1 MKTLK
6 KAICLIL
13 AILTLTTLCACGA
26 EADNNARQPD
36 HVQMTGQNDSVSTEN
51 NAPEAAEK
59 EEMKYPLP
67 ELKADGAYSVD
78 LDSEQVIYDKN
89 GIKVTYMGYGVGGF
103 FNHKNYE
110 LTVLV
115 ENNAVE
121 NLRFEPYAAVLNGMS
136 FKTHTDLGTEPIAK
150 GDTKECIITVSHD
163 DWNIGDEMMEQEIR
177 CFELHFGF
185 FDGSNVYGTPQTL
198 IDNNVVYSFTK
209 GEHDHRNDDRMVK
222 GELVYENEEIA
233 IYLEKTF
240 IEIPDK
246 YYSNVTIIN
255 KTSRTICVNG
265 GIECRYTVAPASP
278 HYDFLNGLGCTVAPN
293 SYYTSEVVLD
303 EEWSSLDMN
312 EIVLDGHFYYAT
324 YVDTAVHE
332 DDLVDEEGH
341 EGLEKM
347 NCFGEKVAVPV
358 TVIKN

>member
-6 KAICLIL
+6 KVLCLIL
-13 AILTLTTLCACGA
+13 AILTLTTLCACGTEANNSA
-26 EADNNARQPD
+26 EPNQS
-36 HVQMTGQNDSVSTEN
+36 QMAGEN
-51 NAPEAAEK
+51 NSAANENGAAEHTGK

-67 ELKADGAYSVD
+67 ERKADGTYSVD

-89 GIKVTYMGYGVGGF
+89 GIKVTYMGYVIGGV

-115 ENNAVE
+115 ENNGAE
-121 NLRFEPYAAVLNGMS
+121 NLRFEPYAAVLNGMTFGTYTS
-136 FKTHTDLGTEPIAK
+136 LGTEPIAK
-150 GDTKECIITVSHD
+150 GTTQECIITVSHN
-163 DWNIGDEMMEQEIR
+163 DWNIGDEIMAQEIK

-209 GEHDHRNDDRMVK
+209 GEHDHRNDERLVK

-240 IEIPDK
+240 NEIPDK

-255 KTSRTICVNG
+255 KTNRTIRISG
-265 GIECRYTVAPASP
+265 GVECRYTVAPASP
-278 HYDFLNGLGCTVAPN
+278 HYDVLIGFGGLIAPN
-293 SYYTSEVVLD
+293 SYYTSEVYLD
-303 EEWSSLDMN
+303 EEWSDLDMN
-312 EIVLDGHFYYAT
+312 EIILDGHFYYAT
-324 YVDTAVHE
+324 HVDTAVHE

-347 NCFGEKVAVPV
+347 NCFGEKVEIPV
-358 TVIKN
+358 TVMKN